1 MNEKTNILV
10 VDDEEVVCR
19 AYLRALTAA
28 HCNVEAVRDG
38 KGALDVMEQRAFD
51 VVMLD
56 LRMPGLDGMSV
67 LKTIKEKWPQSEVV
81 IITGYPTIETAK
93 EEVRLGAYNY
103 LTKPVGPDDVINV
116 ATRAM
121 MQKRWSLQKEQMGPD
136 AAICSSSGSG
146 EAIAVPLRDRLPG
159 RSEVE

>member
-1 MNEKTNILV
+1 MSEKTNVLV

-38 KGALDVMEQRAFD
+38 TDALDIMKQRVFD

-56 LRMPGLDGMSV
+56 LRMPGLDGISV

-93 EEVRLGAYNY
+93 EAVRLGAFNY
-103 LTKPVGPDDVINV
+103 LTKPVGPDDVINA

-121 MQKRWSLQKEQMGPD
+121 MQKRWSLHQEQPGPD
-136 AAICSSSGSG
+136 EANCSSTGSG
-146 EAIAVPLRDRLPG
+146 EANAVPLGDRLPG
-159 RSEVE
+159 RSEMK